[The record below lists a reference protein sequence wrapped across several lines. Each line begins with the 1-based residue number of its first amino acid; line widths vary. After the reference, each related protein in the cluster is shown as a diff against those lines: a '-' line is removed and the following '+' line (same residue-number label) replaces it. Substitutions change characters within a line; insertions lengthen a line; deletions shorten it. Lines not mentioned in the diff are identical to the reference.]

1 MSLGI
6 PFSECMNLKGH
17 EDRWAVGHM
26 SYTFEVLPLR
36 QGTREG
42 QSTAAHIEEGGGMDG
57 PDAFLGRL
65 ERNQERSGALDGP
78 GGSIPCEVGR
88 RKKFCGCG

>member
-1 MSLGI
+1 
-6 PFSECMNLKGH
+6 
-17 EDRWAVGHM
+17 M
-26 SYTFEVLPLR
+26 SYTFEALPLR

-65 ERNQERSGALDGP
+65 ERNQERWMGPEGAAHVKWGA
-78 GGSIPCEVGR
+78 GR
-88 RKKFCGCG
+88 SFVDVDSMTM